1 MKTKIAMAIATGTLL
16 AATVLPAAAF
26 AGGHKPPKPP
36 VNKNSV
42 EVKQINKSFVLTGV
56 LSVAGT
62 GGNTIT
68 GGTNT
73 WNKWHQDENGGGDA
87 KIITGDA
94 KSVVKVTVGGS
105 SNEATVDPCGCTP
118 VTPTPEITGNGYGS
132 HNSVTITTSNSTEV
146 TQVNKSA
153 IITLVGSIA
162 GTGGNTISGN
172 TGGDATI
179 NTGDAT
185 SKVTV
190 EVTGS
195 SNSLNPSP

>member
-62 GGNTIT
+62 GGNTI
-68 GGTNT
+68 
-73 WNKWHQDENGGGDA
+73 
-87 KIITGDA
+87 
-94 KSVVKVTVGGS
+94 
-105 SNEATVDPCGCTP
+105 
-118 VTPTPEITGNGYGS
+118 
-132 HNSVTITTSNSTEV
+132 
-146 TQVNKSA
+146 
-153 IITLVGSIA
+153 
-162 GTGGNTISGN
+162 SGN